1 MHRRENGGKRWN
13 VSIASRLKRLEKAL
27 GKSDAPEMIVISTA
41 SDRHEIRWVNPWI
54 LGLLVPWD
62 PKYRGHAD
70 PFDDLTD
77 EQRRIIDSCGKVIT
91 VIMSPDELGPD
102 RDIDGL

>member
-1 MHRRENGGKRWN
+1 

-27 GKSDAPEMIVISTA
+27 GEPDAPKMVVISPA
-41 SDRHEIRWVNPWI
+41 SDRHEIRWVNRDI

-70 PFDDLTD
+70 PIEALTD
-77 EQRRIIDSCGKVIT
+77 EQWRMIGPGDKTISIC
-91 VIMSPDELGPD
+91 MSPDEVGPD
-102 RDIDGL
+102 GDILGL